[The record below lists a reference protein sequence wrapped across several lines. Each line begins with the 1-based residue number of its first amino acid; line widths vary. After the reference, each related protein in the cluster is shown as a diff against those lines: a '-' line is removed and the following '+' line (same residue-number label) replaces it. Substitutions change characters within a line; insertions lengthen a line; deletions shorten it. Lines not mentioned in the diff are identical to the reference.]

1 MKSSSCRGLWYL
13 FYEIFMSRDYDK
25 NLGKIVPRRL
35 ERDVTSPTMG
45 VEANPFV
52 PGGLR
57 LC

>member
-25 NLGKIVPRRL
+25 NLEKIVARLL
-35 ERDVTSPTMG
+35 EREVTSAMMG
-45 VEANPFV
+45 VEANPYV